1 MANEDPK
8 KKKAYNKAYY
18 QQNKEE
24 INKKHKQYCEANREK
39 YNEYQREYKK
49 QYYRQNKEKIKEW
62 RKQYYQCNKEKINEI
77 HKKYCHNNKDKVKE
91 YNRKYRETHKG
102 YCAEL
107 SIENALKRNNESRL
121 TAHNSKKLW
130 TQKEISLLKQLT
142 LQNVPPHEIDKNPN
156 LHKTRS
162 AICNKLHVLR
172 ANNEI
177 PSSSLRIDGWTH
189 EDDDIIIQMFNNKE
203 TPEQIAAKLNRT
215 KSAVNHRICR
225 LRAEKKLPPED
236 KTILHSTGQ
245 KSIWTGREE
254 DVETLKRLIKEGY
267 RVKDMLSHLSHEY
280 TYAQVAGKVNH
291 LKNLK
296 KSNPL

>member
-1 MANEDPK
+1 MANEDPE

-49 QYYRQNKEKIKEW
+49 QYYHQNKEKIKEW

-102 YCAEL
+102 YCTEL

-130 TQKEISLLKQLT
+130 TQDEIVILKKMKSEGKTYKEIANQLG
-142 LQNVPPHEIDKNPN
+142 
-156 LHKTRS
+156 RS
-162 AICNKLHVLR
+162 IASVNAMITKLR
-172 ANNEI
+172 NNGE
-177 PSSSLRIDGWTH
+177 
-189 EDDDIIIQMFNNKE
+189 FNN
-203 TPEQIAAKLNRT
+203 
-215 KSAVNHRICR
+215 
-225 LRAEKKLPPED
+225 
-236 KTILHSTGQ
+236 
-245 KSIWTGREE
+245 
-254 DVETLKRLIKEGY
+254 
-267 RVKDMLSHLSHEY
+267 
-280 TYAQVAGKVNH
+280 
-291 LKNLK
+291 
-296 KSNPL
+296 NPVDI